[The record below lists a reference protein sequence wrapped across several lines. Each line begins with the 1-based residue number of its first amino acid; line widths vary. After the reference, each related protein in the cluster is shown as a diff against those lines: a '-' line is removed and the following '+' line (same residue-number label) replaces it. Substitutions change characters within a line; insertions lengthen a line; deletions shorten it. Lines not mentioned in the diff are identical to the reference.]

1 MAAAVVGGAVA
12 AAAMAAPSP
21 APASAA
27 LPFDSAAFPV
37 PSYAGEVA
45 IVTGGTTG
53 IGAACCAVLARA
65 GAKVYSLDVATPT
78 AAPPAG
84 VTPVQCDVSSP
95 RALRRAV
102 DAIAAREG
110 RIDHLVSNA
119 GVWHGGAYE
128 DVTER
133 DFDRVVGINVKGCY
147 FAIQAVLPTMR
158 KQQRGSV
165 VIIGSD
171 QSIVGKPEQNL
182 YGMTKGAIAQ
192 LTKSCAAQ
200 YAPEGV
206 RFNCVCP
213 GTIDTPLM
221 HGAVAD
227 FASKKGEA
235 KDDLYTWLATAQ
247 PFPRIGT
254 PDEVAHA
261 VAFIGK
267 VPFIVGA
274 QLSVDGGYTCQ

>member
-1 MAAAVVGGAVA
+1 MFDLMLLCLPYLTCADGGCGRGSKLGLEYATCVVSAVQ
-12 AAAMAAPSP
+12 
-21 APASAA
+21 
-27 LPFDSAAFPV
+27 
-37 PSYAGEVA
+37 
-45 IVTGGTTG
+45 
-53 IGAACCAVLARA
+53 
-65 GAKVYSLDVATPT
+65 VYSLDVATPT

-133 DFDRVVGINVKGCY
+133 DFDRVVGINVKGQSPRVRPRRRRRRQRRDGATRFRAAVAAFVCDRPVVLRVRATSVGRDGTCEDKPVWSSPLSVWSFSHSNVARGAGCY

-171 QSIVGKPEQNL
+171 QSIVGKPEQ
-182 YGMTKGAIAQ
+182 
-192 LTKSCAAQ
+192 
-200 YAPEGV
+200 V
-206 RFNCVCP
+206 RFA
-213 GTIDTPLM
+213 PLSC
-221 HGAVAD
+221 G
-227 FASKKGEA
+227 
-235 KDDLYTWLATAQ
+235 
-247 PFPRIGT
+247 
-254 PDEVAHA
+254 
-261 VAFIGK
+261 
-267 VPFIVGA
+267 
-274 QLSVDGGYTCQ
+274 DGSPPSPSPTLCLKFLVWKETQF